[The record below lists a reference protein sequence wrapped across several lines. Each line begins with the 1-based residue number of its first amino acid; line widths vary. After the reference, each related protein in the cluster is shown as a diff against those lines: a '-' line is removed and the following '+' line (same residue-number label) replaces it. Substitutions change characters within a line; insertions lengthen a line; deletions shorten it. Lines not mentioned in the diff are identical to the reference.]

1 MEEKMKDIMQEYIK
15 NDEDTCNIL
24 LEGIN
29 YSDNLNLKTKQDF
42 FAYRMETSKMEFE
55 SRGISYRLHGKG
67 CMAFKKDFFLDWDFG
82 YRSRW
87 CGIDPWKLAMTIK
100 RNKSQYSEY
109 YDGNLIKK
117 ICEQAVKD
125 GIMFK
130 QYEQYYF
137 VIPQSE
143 TFEPQFPKE
152 FDTLVVTHRGSTWSL
167 PRNEVID
174 KFIRESSWVYNKID
188 RNEDKYVLS
197 FLLEGKEIYSIS
209 YDDIGYPEG
218 AIKIMS
224 DDILHNLLKSL

>member
-1 MEEKMKDIMQEYIK
+1 
-15 NDEDTCNIL
+15 
-24 LEGIN
+24 
-29 YSDNLNLKTKQDF
+29 
-42 FAYRMETSKMEFE
+42 
-55 SRGISYRLHGKG
+55 
-67 CMAFKKDFFLDWDFG
+67 
-82 YRSRW
+82 
-87 CGIDPWKLAMTIK
+87 
-100 RNKSQYSEY
+100 
-109 YDGNLIKK
+109 
-117 ICEQAVKD
+117 
-125 GIMFK
+125 MFK

-152 FDTLVVTHRGSTWSL
+152 FDTLVVTHRGSIWSL

-188 RNEDKYVLS
+188 ENEDKYVLS
-197 FLLEGKEIYSIS
+197 FLLEEKEIYSIS

>member
-1 MEEKMKDIMQEYIK
+1 MA
-15 NDEDTCNIL
+15 
-24 LEGIN
+24 G
-29 YSDNLNLKTKQDF
+29 
-42 FAYRMETSKMEFE
+42 R
-55 SRGISYRLHGKG
+55 RRKG
-67 CMAFKKDFFLDWDFG
+67 LFC
-82 YRSRW
+82 
-87 CGIDPWKLAMTIK
+87 I
-100 RNKSQYSEY
+100 Y

-117 ICEQAVKD
+117 ICEQAVTD

-137 VIPQSE
+137 VISQSE

-188 RNEDKYVLS
+188 ENEDKYVLS
-197 FLLEGKEIYSIS
+197 FWLKEKEIYSIS